1 MPTTHTM
8 ELTGAEAAELEAAA
22 RAVLDDNWL
31 GASTVP
37 SRTLYPHQWSWDS
50 AFIAIGRSW
59 YDQQRAQT
67 ELETLFNGQW
77 VNGMRLYPKLVA
89 QHAYLKTWR
98 DPDRRGLAAI
108 VHPWESGLDNSPAW
122 DQLLAALEIPL
133 GAVPPYR
140 RFDVLHADPADRP
153 TDAAYD
159 RFVYLVVTYRDA
171 GYDDTTLLA
180 GSPFLIQGP
189 LFNAIWRWSAGAV
202 AEIARLVGE
211 DPAPHRA
218 DARRIRR
225 AILDQLWDRQGQ
237 RFGIRDVRRDQRT
250 PEDTIIAFSPLLDPA
265 LPRPM
270 VDAITGLLGSP
281 CFHPA
286 EPVEH
291 YLVPT
296 YDLRAPGFDPRRY
309 WRGPVWINT
318 DATGQAPSSLRPRRD
333 ETRGSLC
340 QQADSSG

>member
-1 MPTTHTM
+1 MPPTRRKRWPSWSGCTPSWSPSTPTSRPGATR
-8 ELTGAEAAELEAAA
+8 TGAGWPRSSTPGSRAWTTRRPGTSCWQRWRSHWA
-22 RAVLDDNWL
+22 RC
-31 GASTVP
+31 
-37 SRTLYPHQWSWDS
+37 
-50 AFIAIGRSW
+50 
-59 YDQQRAQT
+59 
-67 ELETLFNGQW
+67 
-77 VNGMRLYPKLVA
+77 
-89 QHAYLKTWR
+89 
-98 DPDRRGLAAI
+98 
-108 VHPWESGLDNSPAW
+108 
-122 DQLLAALEIPL
+122 
-133 GAVPPYR
+133 
-140 RFDVLHADPADRP
+140 
-153 TDAAYD
+153 
-159 RFVYLVVTYRDA
+159 DA